1 MDNSI
6 RLKIILPNIPN
17 IELVAVEGLH
27 RLAGFLGIDDG
38 KIGDARLL
46 VTEAII
52 NGFEHAGNSHPTV
65 DVEFT
70 MTRQQLVIL
79 VKDTGQGFDPDA
91 VENPDI
97 FRKIG
102 SPDKRGWG
110 LKLMKSLSDDLII
123 QTGADG
129 TRITIVKH
137 FS

>member
-6 RLKIILPNIPN
+6 RMKITLPNIPN

-27 RLAGFLGIDDG
+27 RLAGYLGIDDG
-38 KIGDARLL
+38 KVGDARLL

-52 NGFEHAGNSHPTV
+52 NGFEHAGNDHPTV

-70 MTRQQLVIL
+70 MTRVQLVIL
-79 VKDTGQGFDPDA
+79 VKDKGQGFDPEA
-91 VENPDI
+91 VAEPDI
-97 FRKIG
+97 FRKMG

-110 LKLMKSLSDDLII
+110 LKLIRSLSDDLNI

-129 TRITIVKH
+129 TKITIVKH